1 MGVVPVSQGG
11 KEEVL
16 DWLKN
21 SGRKVLQ
28 LVQKAKKEL
37 GNETLPLPVQLF
49 LEAKK
54 KVWESF
60 GEIQLLNGL
69 RYQ

>member
-1 MGVVPVSQGG
+1 MGVVPVFLCG

-28 LVQKAKKEL
+28 LVQKQRI
-37 GNETLPLPVQLF
+37 GQ
-49 LEAKK
+49 
-54 KVWESF
+54 
-60 GEIQLLNGL
+60 
-69 RYQ
+69 